1 MCWSDC
7 GVGGCLQLLRMVLAC
22 QADGSVAGAGPATVS
37 DENATRSS
45 EPACSGH
52 RRIGAT
58 GSPRRHTSSRVATQ
72 ATRQGDHVAS
82 IPGLTVRPLGR
93 ARGWASPAR
102 AASGVVASSTNESG
116 DLVLLGE
123 VAGLPIDR
131 LELKQAAPMR
141 AMGRL
146 ADRCWLT
153 AAVTRGAGQGESSR
167 VRHDGRSCACPAVR
181 PRFAAARPVGAS
193 APCRSPDRSGWLAG
207 R

>member
-1 MCWSDC
+1 VQVPRPCQTKMPPGLANPRVPVIDESGDRIAATTHVVACSNPSDQTRRPC
-7 GVGGCLQLLRMVLAC
+7 GVHSWTYRA
-22 QADGSVAGAGPATVS
+22 AA
-37 DENATRSS
+37 
-45 EPACSGH
+45 
-52 RRIGAT
+52 
-58 GSPRRHTSSRVATQ
+58 
-72 ATRQGDHVAS
+72 
-82 IPGLTVRPLGR
+82 LGR

-153 AAVTRGAGQGESSR
+153 AAVTRGAGQGEASR

-181 PRFAAARPVGAS
+181 PRLAAARPVGAS
-193 APCRSPDRSGWLAG
+193 APCRSADRSGWLAG